1 MTSARGV
8 GCTSIGQNLDLLSG
22 TASALESGCLKQQ
35 CSIPRAHGLLKSRSR
50 GSSSLNWKEVTG
62 WSKQAKTNACTKAKR
77 REKPSKTGRGKLCF
91 SYQHRNCTKKGWK
104 KDGFFL
110 SCTALFFQLE
120 KKVCSASK
128 GVAFFLHE
136 NEMHSRVSFY
146 ISSPFVKDQF

>member
-1 MTSARGV
+1 MRV
-8 GCTSIGQNLDLLSG
+8 QKQNG
-22 TASALESGCLKQQ
+22 EK
-35 CSIPRAHGLLKSRSR
+35 
-50 GSSSLNWKEVTG
+50 N
-62 WSKQAKTNACTKAKR
+62 QAKLVGEGFVFLIK
-77 REKPSKTGRGKLCF
+77 
-91 SYQHRNCTKKGWK
+91 HRNCTKKGWK

-146 ISSPFVKDQF
+146 ISSPFVKD